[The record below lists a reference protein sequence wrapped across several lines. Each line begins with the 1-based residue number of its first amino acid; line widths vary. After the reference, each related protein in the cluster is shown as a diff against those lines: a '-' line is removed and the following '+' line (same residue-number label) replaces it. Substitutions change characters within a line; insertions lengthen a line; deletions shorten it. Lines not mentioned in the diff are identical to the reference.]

1 MLQQVTI
8 ICYDLMQFIERFLL
22 IQQRMALSNNNVQS
36 LGP

>member
-1 MLQQVTI
+1 
-8 ICYDLMQFIERFLL
+8 MQFIERFLL